1 MKIHKEEMMDKEEQ
15 RHKRRLRAIRERG
28 KRTQRRLELRE
39 AREKYMP
46 RKKRLTTAKTAL
58 LYIFIS
64 CTAVQIYAMFAMWHF
79 ADLSALYSLIGAT
92 VGETISYCAYAAKSA
107 RENSQGGIVYDMA
120 VKGQEGAPEA
130 SEEASGEAKG

>member
-1 MKIHKEEMMDKEEQ
+1 MDKEEQ

-28 KRTQRRLELRE
+28 KKAQRRLELME

-64 CTAVQIYAMFAMWHF
+64 CTAFRSMPC
-79 ADLSALYSLIGAT
+79 LL
-92 VGETISYCAYAAKSA
+92 C
-107 RENSQGGIVYDMA
+107 GILRICLLCIA
-120 VKGQEGAPEA
+120 
-130 SEEASGEAKG
+130 

>member
-1 MKIHKEEMMDKEEQ
+1 MDKEEQ

-28 KRTQRRLELRE
+28 KRAQRRLELRE

-64 CTAVQIYAMFAMWHF
+64 CTAVQIYAMFAMWHLRICLLCI
-79 ADLSALYSLIGAT
+79 A
-92 VGETISYCAYAAKSA
+92 
-107 RENSQGGIVYDMA
+107 
-120 VKGQEGAPEA
+120 
-130 SEEASGEAKG
+130 